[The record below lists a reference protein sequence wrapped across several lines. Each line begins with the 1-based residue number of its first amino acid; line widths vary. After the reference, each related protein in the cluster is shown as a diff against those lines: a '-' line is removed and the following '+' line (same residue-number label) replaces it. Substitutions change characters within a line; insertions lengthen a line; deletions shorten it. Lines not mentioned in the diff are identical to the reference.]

1 MTTYAYTIVLN
12 DCEMITLENA
22 LNHYRMICEDGLNGV
37 KWAYY
42 RAELNHI
49 KDILS
54 RSNDDVVLMST
65 NSMYAERSRKTKKLI
80 EEHRKARKAQIEKE
94 KEENKDKNNEK

>member
-22 LNHYRMICEDGLNGV
+22 LNHYQMICEEGLKEV

-49 KDILS
+49 KNILS

-65 NSMYAERSRKTKKLI
+65 NSMHAEESRKAKEWF
-80 EEHRKARKAQIEKE
+80 EEYRKARKAQIEKE
-94 KEENKDKNNEK
+94 KEENKDADKEH